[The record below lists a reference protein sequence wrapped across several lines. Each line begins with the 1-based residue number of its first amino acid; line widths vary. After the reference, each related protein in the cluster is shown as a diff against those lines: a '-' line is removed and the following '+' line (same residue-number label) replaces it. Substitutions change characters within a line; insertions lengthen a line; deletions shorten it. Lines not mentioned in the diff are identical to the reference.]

1 MMKYVCEIRERTGAL
16 LQSTKLSDAEI
27 NIHLNGSLFWPKKC
41 PTFVKG
47 GLTII
52 SGHVKMRGRSRG
64 TRIWYSG

>member
-1 MMKYVCEIRERTGAL
+1 MMKYVCDIRERAGAL

-27 NIHLNGSLFWPKKC
+27 NIRLNSSLVWPKKC

-47 GLTII
+47 GLTTI
-52 SGHVKMRGRSRG
+52 SGQVKMRGRSHG

>member
-1 MMKYVCEIRERTGAL
+1 MMKYVCEIREQAGAL
-16 LQSTKLSDAEI
+16 LQSTKLSVAEI
-27 NIHLNGSLFWPKKC
+27 IIHLNSSLVWPRKC

-52 SGHVKMRGRSRG
+52 FGHVKMRGKSHG